1 MKKYLIVYYGD
12 APECVEGFGKD
23 CKRSCKGAL
32 HVNPGRQMTV
42 TEGELAYLKSKYKHM
57 LPKLRIL
64 SEMEEEVKPAA
75 KEVKAE
81 SKEKAKAEPKD
92 EAKEEKDVEE
102 AEPKKAHKGKKYKR

>member
-32 HVNPGRQMTV
+32 HVNPSRQLTV
-42 TEGELAYLKSKYKHM
+42 TEDELAYLKSKYKHM

-64 SEMEEEVKPAA
+64 SEMKEEAKKEA
-75 KEVKAE
+75 KEDAK
-81 SKEKAKAEPKD
+81 KAEPK
-92 EAKEEKDVEE
+92 KEKGPEK
-102 AEPKKAHKGKKYKR
+102 AEPKEKAHEGKKGKKKR